1 MSEENSMQSQED
13 KLISQAKKRLLGAC
27 VILFI
32 LLISAPFVLKNR
44 NEEGPTEPIKI
55 SMESSPGIV
64 DLNTDSIKSADI
76 KPEMP
81 GDSGISGFISADL
94 NTDSIKSADIKPEI
108 PESPGSQNK
117 KELLPS
123 STDVKA
129 KQETIIL
136 PNSGFYIQL
145 GIFSDMEKV
154 KPLQQKLN
162 LINIQTKSEVIKING
177 VDKVR
182 LITDEFKS
190 EALAKDTLLKIKN
203 AGIIGIIKKIN

>member
-1 MSEENSMQSQED
+1 MSEDNSIQPQED

-27 VILFI
+27 VLLFI

-55 SMESSPGIV
+55 SMESSPVIA
-64 DLNTDSIKSADI
+64 DMNAESIK
-76 KPEMP
+76 P
-81 GDSGISGFISADL
+81 
-94 NTDSIKSADIKPEI
+94 ADIKPEI
-108 PESPGSQNK
+108 SESPSPQNK
-117 KELLPS
+117 KELAPS
-123 STDVKA
+123 SPDTKA

-136 PNSGFYIQL
+136 SNSGLYIQL
-145 GIFSDMEKV
+145 GVFSDVEKV

-162 LINIQTKSEVIKING
+162 LINIQTKSEVVKING

-182 LITDEFKS
+182 LITDEFKT

-203 AGIIGIIKKIN
+203 AGITGIIKKIN

>member
-1 MSEENSMQSQED
+1 MSEDNSIQPQED

-27 VILFI
+27 VLLFI

-55 SMESSPGIV
+55 SMESSPVIA
-64 DLNTDSIKSADI
+64 DMNAESIK
-76 KPEMP
+76 P
-81 GDSGISGFISADL
+81 
-94 NTDSIKSADIKPEI
+94 ADIKPEI
-108 PESPGSQNK
+108 SESPSPQNK
-117 KELLPS
+117 KELSPS
-123 STDVKA
+123 SPDTKA

-136 PNSGFYIQL
+136 SNSGLYIQL
-145 GIFSDMEKV
+145 GVFSDMEKL

-162 LINIQTKSEVIKING
+162 LINIQTKSEVVKING

-182 LITDEFKS
+182 LITDEFKT

-203 AGIIGIIKKIN
+203 AGITGIIKKIN